1 MSYSNFFDQEFSNV
15 DLKDKR
21 LTKRAISIVNSLICL
36 PWSCIQEVFV
46 TKNEARCAYD
56 FLSNTKVS

>member
-21 LTKRAISIVNSLICL
+21 LTKRAISIVNSLIRS

-46 TKNEARCAYD
+46 TKNEARCTYD